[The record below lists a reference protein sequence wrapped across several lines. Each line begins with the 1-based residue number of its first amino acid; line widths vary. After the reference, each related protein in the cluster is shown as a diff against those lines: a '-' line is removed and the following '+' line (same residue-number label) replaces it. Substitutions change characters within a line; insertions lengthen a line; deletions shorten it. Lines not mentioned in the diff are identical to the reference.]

1 MSTKKLQIIGSLSS
15 DGVYVGSGDM
25 PDGYN
30 VQIDPTGDD
39 TYSLLP
45 AVTADDN
52 GKVAIVQNGEW
63 AAAVMDAQSD
73 ITIDS
78 ELSTTSTNPVQ
89 NKVVKSAIDNI
100 STLIGDSS
108 VSEQISSAIVDKAD
122 SEHTHTVSE
131 ITDFSTNMIAENVG
145 YTQADEGWTN
155 VKQALDGLENYLL
168 DYGAAIDDI
177 ATYTH
182 THANKVALDKITE
195 SSDGEMLYNG
205 QSLKNETITYSE
217 ATTSTSGL
225 MSAADKQKI
234 DGIEDGANK
243 TTVDSALSS
252 TSVNPVQNKV
262 VKSAIDGISTL
273 VGDTSVSSQI
283 TNAIDLL
290 DLSNTY
296 IAASQKGAASGVA
309 ELDSSGKVPSSQ
321 LNAVT
326 KSDIGLGNVDNTSD
340 VSKPISTAT
349 QTALNN
355 KVDKITGKSLST
367 NDYTTAEKTKLA
379 GIEEGATKYTHP
391 TGDGNLHVPATG
403 TSNSGKVLKAGS
415 TAGSISW
422 GSLSKSDVGLGNVDN
437 TSDANKPISNA
448 TQTALNAKQG
458 TITGAAT
465 TITGSN
471 LTASRVLVSDSSG
484 KVAVSDITATELG
497 YLDGVTSNI
506 QTQISKISSPFSS
519 GAGRMSAQ
527 GCGGTANGQ
536 YSLAVGDFATAGTSA
551 SNLSCFAL
559 GHGVSANNLQ
569 MAVGRYNSNTTG
581 ASTSGTAGSVFVV
594 GTGTSGSG
602 KNGFRVS
609 AGAQCYGA
617 SSFNASGA
625 DYAEYEEWLDGNP
638 NNEDRRGLFVTYE
651 GDKIRL
657 ANAEDDYIAGIVSAA
672 PSVVGDVQ
680 SEEWQC
686 RFLKDVFG
694 AMITETVEIEDVV
707 DEDGNVIP
715 AHTETRFVIN
725 PDYDPTREY
734 VSREYRQEWDMVGYV
749 GKLVVV
755 DDGTCQVNGYCK
767 SADGGIATASDKGYR
782 VLKRIDETHI
792 KVRIGF

>member
-1 MSTKKLQIIGSLSS
+1 MSTKKLQIIGSLIKG
-15 DGVYVGSGDM
+15 GVYVGSGDM
-25 PDGYN
+25 PDGYD
-30 VQIDPTGDD
+30 VQIDPTGND

-52 GKVAIVQNGEW
+52 GKVAVVKDGEW
-63 AAAVMDAQSD
+63 SASTIDVQSD

-78 ELSTTSTNPVQ
+78 DLSATSTNPVQ
-89 NKVVKSAIDNI
+89 NKIVKSAIDGL

-108 VSEQISSAIVDKAD
+108 VSEQISAAIVGKAD

-131 ITDFSTNMIAENVG
+131 ITDFPTSMPANGGNADTVDNKHASDFAAAEDVAALQNNSHIHTNKTI
-145 YTQADEGWTN
+145 
-155 VKQALDGLENYLL
+155 
-168 DYGAAIDDI
+168 
-177 ATYTH
+177 
-182 THANKVALDKITE
+182 LDKITE
-195 SSDGEMLYNG
+195 SSGGELLYDGQLIKG
-205 QSLKNETITYSE
+205 ETVTYTE
-217 ATTSTSGL
+217 ATTTDSGL

-234 DGIEDGANK
+234 NGIEEGANK

-252 TSVNPVQNKV
+252 TSANPVQNKV
-262 VKSAIDGISTL
+262 VKSAIDDLSTL

-283 TNAIDLL
+283 NSAIDLL
-290 DLSNTY
+290 DLPNTY
-296 IAASQKGAASGVA
+296 IPASQKGAANGVA
-309 ELDSSGKVPSSQ
+309 QLDSSGKVLASQ
-321 LNAVT
+321 INSVT
-326 KSDIGLGNVDNTSD
+326 KSEIGLGNVDNTSD
-340 VSKPISTAT
+340 ASKPISTAT
-349 QTALNN
+349 QAALDK

-379 GIEEGATKYTHP
+379 GIAEGATKYTHP

-403 TSNSGKVLKAGS
+403 TTNNGKVLKAGS
-415 TAGSISW
+415 TAGSLSW
-422 GSLSKSDVGLGNVDN
+422 GSFSKSDVGLGNVDN

-448 TQTALNAKQG
+448 TQTALDAKQS

-471 LTASRVLVSDSSG
+471 LTASRALVSDSSG

-506 QTQISKISSPFSS
+506 QTQISKISSPLSS
-519 GAGRMSAQ
+519 GTGRMSAQ

-536 YSLAVGDFATAGTSA
+536 YSLAVGDFATAGTST

-609 AGAQCYGA
+609 AAAQCYGA

-657 ANAEDDYIAGIVSAA
+657 ANAEDDYILGVVSAA

-680 SEEWQC
+680 SEEWQG

-694 AMITETVEIEDVV
+694 AMMTETVEVEEVV
-707 DEDGNVIP
+707 DENENVIP
-715 AHTETRFVIN
+715 AHTETRFILN
-725 PDYDPTREY
+725 PDYDSTREY
-734 VSREYRQEWDMVGYV
+734 VSREYRQEWDMVGYL
-749 GKLVVV
+749 GKLVVI

-767 SADGGIATASDKGYR
+767 PSNGGIATASESGYR

-792 KVRIGF
+792 RIFVR

>member
-30 VQIDPTGDD
+30 VQIDPTGDG

-108 VSEQISSAIVDKAD
+108 VSEQISAAIVGKAD

-131 ITDFSTNMIAENVG
+131 ITDFPTSMSANGGNADTVDNKHASDFAAAEDVAALQNNSHIHTNKTI
-145 YTQADEGWTN
+145 
-155 VKQALDGLENYLL
+155 
-168 DYGAAIDDI
+168 
-177 ATYTH
+177 
-182 THANKVALDKITE
+182 LDKITE
-195 SSDGEMLYNG
+195 SSGGELLYDGQLIKG
-205 QSLKNETITYSE
+205 ETITYTE

-379 GIEEGATKYTHP
+379 GIEAGATKYTHP

-422 GSLSKSDVGLGNVDN
+422 GSLSKSDVGLGNVNN
-437 TSDANKPISNA
+437 TSDANKPISTA
-448 TQTALNAKQG
+448 TQTALDAKQN

-465 TITGSN
+465 TITGNN
-471 LTASRVLVSDSSG
+471 LTASRALVSDSSG

-506 QTQISKISSPFSS
+506 QQQLNANSSLFVRGS
-519 GAGRMSAQ
+519 GSNAIQGLNGMAQGKNSFAIGTGSMATNERGMAIGYGAVAGRNQFAT
-527 GCGGTANGQ
+527 GVFNKPTDGTA
-536 YSLAVGDFATAGTSA
+536 AI
-551 SNLSCFAL
+551 LS
-559 GHGVSANNLQ
+559 
-569 MAVGRYNSNTTG
+569 TT
-581 ASTSGTAGSVFVV
+581 GSVFVV
-594 GTGTSGSG
+594 GVGTSSSKT
-602 KNGFRVS
+602 KNGFRVGMDAS
-609 AGAQCYGA
+609 CYGA
-617 SSFNASGA
+617 AAFKSSGA

-638 NNEDRRGLFVTYE
+638 DNEDRRGLFVTYE

-680 SEEWQC
+680 SEEWQG

-694 AMITETVEIEDVV
+694 AMVTETVEIEEVV

-725 PDYDPTREY
+725 PDYDPTRKY

-767 SADGGIATASDKGYR
+767 PADGGIATASDKGYR

>member
-108 VSEQISSAIVDKAD
+108 VSEQISAAIVGKAD

-131 ITDFSTNMIAENVG
+131 ITDFPTSMSANGGNADTVDNKHASDFAAAEDVAALQNNSHIHTNKTI
-145 YTQADEGWTN
+145 
-155 VKQALDGLENYLL
+155 
-168 DYGAAIDDI
+168 
-177 ATYTH
+177 
-182 THANKVALDKITE
+182 LDKITE
-195 SSDGEMLYNG
+195 SSGGELLYDGQLIKG
-205 QSLKNETITYSE
+205 ETITYTE

-437 TSDANKPISNA
+437 TSDANKPISTA
-448 TQTALNAKQG
+448 TQTALDAKQN

-465 TITGSN
+465 TITGNN
-471 LTASRVLVSDSSG
+471 LTASRALVSDSSG

-506 QTQISKISSPFSS
+506 QQQLNANSSLFVRGS
-519 GAGRMSAQ
+519 GSNAIQGLNGMAQGKNSFAIGTGSVATDERGMAIGYGAVAGRNQFAT
-527 GCGGTANGQ
+527 GVFNKPTDGTA
-536 YSLAVGDFATAGTSA
+536 AI
-551 SNLSCFAL
+551 LS
-559 GHGVSANNLQ
+559 
-569 MAVGRYNSNTTG
+569 TT
-581 ASTSGTAGSVFVV
+581 GSVFVV
-594 GTGTSGSG
+594 GVGTSSSKT
-602 KNGFRVS
+602 KNGFRVGMDS
-609 AGAQCYGA
+609 SCYGA
-617 SSFNASGA
+617 AAFKSSGA

-638 NNEDRRGLFVTYE
+638 DNEDRRGLFVTYE

-680 SEEWQC
+680 SEEWQG

-694 AMITETVEIEDVV
+694 AMVTETVEIEEVV

-725 PDYDPTREY
+725 PDYDPTRKY

-767 SADGGIATASDKGYR
+767 PADGGIATASDKGYR

-792 KVRIGF
+792 KVRI

>member
-108 VSEQISSAIVDKAD
+108 VSEQISAAIVGKAD

-131 ITDFSTNMIAENVG
+131 ITDFPTSMSANGGNADTVDNKHASDFAAAEDVAALQNNSHIHTNKTI
-145 YTQADEGWTN
+145 
-155 VKQALDGLENYLL
+155 
-168 DYGAAIDDI
+168 
-177 ATYTH
+177 
-182 THANKVALDKITE
+182 LDKITE
-195 SSDGEMLYNG
+195 SSGGELLYDGQLIKG
-205 QSLKNETITYSE
+205 ETITYTE

-379 GIEEGATKYTHP
+379 GIEAGATKYTHP

-422 GSLSKSDVGLGNVDN
+422 GSLSKSDVGLGNVNN
-437 TSDANKPISNA
+437 TSDANKPISTA
-448 TQTALNAKQG
+448 TQTALDAKQN

-465 TITGSN
+465 TITGNN
-471 LTASRVLVSDSSG
+471 LTASRALVSDSSG

-506 QTQISKISSPFSS
+506 QQQLNANSSLFVRGS
-519 GAGRMSAQ
+519 GSNAIQGLNGMAQGKNSFAIGTGSMATGERGMAIGYGAVAGRNQFAT
-527 GCGGTANGQ
+527 GVFNKPTDGTA
-536 YSLAVGDFATAGTSA
+536 AI
-551 SNLSCFAL
+551 LS
-559 GHGVSANNLQ
+559 
-569 MAVGRYNSNTTG
+569 TT
-581 ASTSGTAGSVFVV
+581 GSVFVV
-594 GTGTSGSG
+594 GVGTSSSKT
-602 KNGFRVS
+602 KNGFRVGMDS
-609 AGAQCYGA
+609 SCYGA
-617 SSFNASGA
+617 AAFKSSGA

-638 NNEDRRGLFVTYE
+638 DNEDRRGLFVTYE

-680 SEEWQC
+680 SEEWQG

-694 AMITETVEIEDVV
+694 AMVTETVEIEEVV

-725 PDYDPTREY
+725 PDYDPTRKY

-767 SADGGIATASDKGYR
+767 PADGGIATASDKGYR

-792 KVRIGF
+792 KVRI

>member
-108 VSEQISSAIVDKAD
+108 VSEQISAAIVGKAD

-131 ITDFSTNMIAENVG
+131 ITDFPTSMSANGGNADTVDNKHASDFAAAEDVAALQNNSHIHTNKTI
-145 YTQADEGWTN
+145 
-155 VKQALDGLENYLL
+155 
-168 DYGAAIDDI
+168 
-177 ATYTH
+177 
-182 THANKVALDKITE
+182 LDKITE
-195 SSDGEMLYNG
+195 SSGGELLYDGQLIKG
-205 QSLKNETITYSE
+205 ETITYTE

-379 GIEEGATKYTHP
+379 GIEAGATKYTHP

-422 GSLSKSDVGLGNVDN
+422 GSLSKSDVGLGNVNN
-437 TSDANKPISNA
+437 TSDANKPISTA
-448 TQTALNAKQG
+448 TQTALDAKQN

-465 TITGSN
+465 TITGNN
-471 LTASRVLVSDSSG
+471 LTASRALVSDSSG

-506 QTQISKISSPFSS
+506 QQQLNANSSLFVRGS
-519 GAGRMSAQ
+519 GSNAIQGLNGMAQGKNSFAIGTGSMATGERGMAIGYGAVAGRNQFAT
-527 GCGGTANGQ
+527 GVFNKPTDGTA
-536 YSLAVGDFATAGTSA
+536 AI
-551 SNLSCFAL
+551 LS
-559 GHGVSANNLQ
+559 
-569 MAVGRYNSNTTG
+569 TT
-581 ASTSGTAGSVFVV
+581 GSVFVV
-594 GTGTSGSG
+594 GVGTSSSKT
-602 KNGFRVS
+602 KNGFRVGMDS
-609 AGAQCYGA
+609 SCYGA
-617 SSFNASGA
+617 AAFKSSGA

-638 NNEDRRGLFVTYE
+638 DNEDRRGLFVTYE

-680 SEEWQC
+680 SEEWQG

-694 AMITETVEIEDVV
+694 AMVTETVEIEEVV
-707 DEDGNVIP
+707 DEDSNVIP

-725 PDYDPTREY
+725 PDYDPTRKY

-767 SADGGIATASDKGYR
+767 PADGGIATASDKGYR

-792 KVRIGF
+792 KVRI

>member
-1 MSTKKLQIIGSLSS
+1 MSTKKLQIIGSLIKG
-15 DGVYVGSGDM
+15 GVYVGSGDM
-25 PDGYN
+25 PDGYD
-30 VQIDPTGDD
+30 VQIDPTGND

-52 GKVAIVQNGEW
+52 GKVAVVKDGEW
-63 AAAVMDAQSD
+63 SASTIDVQSD

-78 ELSTTSTNPVQ
+78 DLSATSTNPVQ
-89 NKVVKSAIDNI
+89 NKIVKSAIDGL

-108 VSEQISSAIVDKAD
+108 VSEQISAAIVGKAD

-131 ITDFSTNMIAENVG
+131 ITDFPTSMSANGGNADTVDNKHASDFAAAEDVAALQNNSHIHTNKTI
-145 YTQADEGWTN
+145 
-155 VKQALDGLENYLL
+155 
-168 DYGAAIDDI
+168 
-177 ATYTH
+177 
-182 THANKVALDKITE
+182 LDKITE
-195 SSDGEMLYNG
+195 SSGGELLYDGQLIKG
-205 QSLKNETITYSE
+205 ETITYTE

-448 TQTALNAKQG
+448 TQTALNAKQD

-471 LTASRVLVSDSSG
+471 LTASRALVSDSSG

-536 YSLAVGDFATAGTSA
+536 YSLAVGDFATAGKSA

-569 MAVGRYNSNTTG
+569 MAVGRYNSDTTG

-680 SEEWQC
+680 SEEWQG

-767 SADGGIATASDKGYR
+767 SADGGIATASEKGYR

>member
-108 VSEQISSAIVDKAD
+108 VSEQISSAIVGKAD

-131 ITDFSTNMIAENVG
+131 ITDFPTSMSANGGNADTVDNKHASDFAAAEDVAALQNNSHIHTNKTI
-145 YTQADEGWTN
+145 
-155 VKQALDGLENYLL
+155 
-168 DYGAAIDDI
+168 
-177 ATYTH
+177 
-182 THANKVALDKITE
+182 LDKITE
-195 SSDGEMLYNG
+195 SSGGELLYDGQLIKG
-205 QSLKNETITYSE
+205 ETITYTE

-379 GIEEGATKYTHP
+379 GIEAGATKYTHP

-422 GSLSKSDVGLGNVDN
+422 GSLSKSDVGLGNVNN
-437 TSDANKPISNA
+437 TSDANKPISTA
-448 TQTALNAKQG
+448 TQTALDAKQN

-465 TITGSN
+465 TITGNN
-471 LTASRVLVSDSSG
+471 LTASRALVSDSSG

-506 QTQISKISSPFSS
+506 QQQLNANSSLFVRGS
-519 GAGRMSAQ
+519 GSNAIQGLNGMAQGKNSFAIGTGSMATGERGMAIGYGAVAGRNQFAT
-527 GCGGTANGQ
+527 GVFNKPTDGTA
-536 YSLAVGDFATAGTSA
+536 AI
-551 SNLSCFAL
+551 LS
-559 GHGVSANNLQ
+559 
-569 MAVGRYNSNTTG
+569 TT
-581 ASTSGTAGSVFVV
+581 GSVFVV
-594 GTGTSGSG
+594 GVGTSSSKT
-602 KNGFRVS
+602 KNGFRVGMDS
-609 AGAQCYGA
+609 SCYGA
-617 SSFNASGA
+617 AAFKSSGA

-638 NNEDRRGLFVTYE
+638 DNEDRRGLFVTYE

-680 SEEWQC
+680 SEEWQG

-694 AMITETVEIEDVV
+694 AMVTETVEIEEVV

-725 PDYDPTREY
+725 PDYDPTRKY

-767 SADGGIATASDKGYR
+767 PADGGIATASDKGYR

-792 KVRIGF
+792 KVRI

>member
-108 VSEQISSAIVDKAD
+108 VSEQISAAIVGKAD

-131 ITDFSTNMIAENVG
+131 ITDFPTSMSANGGNADTVDNKHASDFAAAEDVAALQNNSHIHTNKTI
-145 YTQADEGWTN
+145 
-155 VKQALDGLENYLL
+155 
-168 DYGAAIDDI
+168 
-177 ATYTH
+177 
-182 THANKVALDKITE
+182 LDKITE
-195 SSDGEMLYNG
+195 SSGGELLYDGQLIKG
-205 QSLKNETITYSE
+205 ETITYTE

-422 GSLSKSDVGLGNVDN
+422 GSLSKSDVGLGNVNN
-437 TSDANKPISNA
+437 TSDANKPISTA
-448 TQTALNAKQG
+448 TQTALDAKQN

-465 TITGSN
+465 TITGNN
-471 LTASRVLVSDSSG
+471 LTASRALVSDSSG

-506 QTQISKISSPFSS
+506 QQQLNANSSLFVRGS
-519 GAGRMSAQ
+519 GSNAIQGLNGMAQGKNSFAIGTGSVATDERGMAIGYGAVAGRNQFAT
-527 GCGGTANGQ
+527 GVFNKPTDGTA
-536 YSLAVGDFATAGTSA
+536 AI
-551 SNLSCFAL
+551 LS
-559 GHGVSANNLQ
+559 
-569 MAVGRYNSNTTG
+569 TT
-581 ASTSGTAGSVFVV
+581 GSVFVV
-594 GTGTSGSG
+594 GVGTSSSKT
-602 KNGFRVS
+602 KNGFRVGMDS
-609 AGAQCYGA
+609 SCYGA
-617 SSFNASGA
+617 AAFKSSGA

-638 NNEDRRGLFVTYE
+638 DNEDRRGLFVTYE

-680 SEEWQC
+680 SEEWQG

-694 AMITETVEIEDVV
+694 AMVTETVEIEEVV

-725 PDYDPTREY
+725 PDYDPTRKY

-767 SADGGIATASDKGYR
+767 PADGGIATASDKGYR

-792 KVRIGF
+792 KVRI

>member
-63 AAAVMDAQSD
+63 TAAVMDAQSD

-78 ELSTTSTNPVQ
+78 ELSTTSINPVQ

-108 VSEQISSAIVDKAD
+108 VSE
-122 SEHTHTVSE
+122 
-131 ITDFSTNMIAENVG
+131 
-145 YTQADEGWTN
+145 
-155 VKQALDGLENYLL
+155 
-168 DYGAAIDDI
+168 
-177 ATYTH
+177 
-182 THANKVALDKITE
+182 
-195 SSDGEMLYNG
+195 
-205 QSLKNETITYSE
+205 
-217 ATTSTSGL
+217 
-225 MSAADKQKI
+225 
-234 DGIEDGANK
+234 
-243 TTVDSALSS
+243 
-252 TSVNPVQNKV
+252 
-262 VKSAIDGISTL
+262 
-273 VGDTSVSSQI
+273 QI

-379 GIEEGATKYTHP
+379 GIEAGATKYTHP

-437 TSDANKPISNA
+437 TSDANKPISTA
-448 TQTALNAKQG
+448 TQTALDAKQN

-465 TITGSN
+465 TITGNN
-471 LTASRVLVSDSSG
+471 LTASRALVSDSSG

-506 QTQISKISSPFSS
+506 QQQLNANSSLFVRGS
-519 GAGRMSAQ
+519 GSNAIQGLNGMAQGKNSFAIGTGSMATDERGMAIGYGAVAGRNQFAT
-527 GCGGTANGQ
+527 GVFNKPTDGTA
-536 YSLAVGDFATAGTSA
+536 AI
-551 SNLSCFAL
+551 LS
-559 GHGVSANNLQ
+559 
-569 MAVGRYNSNTTG
+569 TT
-581 ASTSGTAGSVFVV
+581 GSVFVV
-594 GTGTSGSG
+594 GVGTSSSKT
-602 KNGFRVS
+602 KNGFRVGMDAS
-609 AGAQCYGA
+609 CYGA
-617 SSFNASGA
+617 AAFKSSGA

-638 NNEDRRGLFVTYE
+638 DNEDRRGLFVTYE

-680 SEEWQC
+680 SEEWQG

-694 AMITETVEIEDVV
+694 AMVTETVKIEEVV

-767 SADGGIATASDKGYR
+767 PADGGIATASDKGYR

-792 KVRIGF
+792 KVRI

>member
-63 AAAVMDAQSD
+63 AAVVMDAQSD

-108 VSEQISSAIVDKAD
+108 VSEQISAAIVGKAD

-131 ITDFSTNMIAENVG
+131 ITDFPTSMSANGGNADTVDNKHASDFAAAEDVAALQNNSHIHTNKTI
-145 YTQADEGWTN
+145 
-155 VKQALDGLENYLL
+155 
-168 DYGAAIDDI
+168 
-177 ATYTH
+177 
-182 THANKVALDKITE
+182 LDKITE
-195 SSDGEMLYNG
+195 SSGGELLYDGQLIKG
-205 QSLKNETITYSE
+205 ETVTYTE
-217 ATTSTSGL
+217 ATTSSSGL

-234 DGIEDGANK
+234 NGIEEGANK

-252 TSVNPVQNKV
+252 TSANPVQNKV
-262 VKSAIDGISTL
+262 VKSAIDDLSTL

-283 TNAIDLL
+283 NSAIDLL
-290 DLSNTY
+290 DLPNTY
-296 IAASQKGAASGVA
+296 IPASQKGAANGVA
-309 ELDSSGKVPSSQ
+309 QLDSSGKVLASQ
-321 LNAVT
+321 INSVT
-326 KSDIGLGNVDNTSD
+326 KSEIGLGNVDNTSD
-340 VSKPISTAT
+340 ASKPISTAT

-437 TSDANKPISNA
+437 TSDANKPISDA

-465 TITGSN
+465 TITGNN
-471 LTASRVLVSDSSG
+471 LTASRALVSDSSG

-506 QTQISKISSPFSS
+506 QQQLNANSCLFIRGS
-519 GAGRMSAQ
+519 GSNAIQGLNGMAQGENSFAIGTGSMATGERGMAIGYGVVAGRNQFAT
-527 GCGGTANGQ
+527 GVFNKPTDGTA
-536 YSLAVGDFATAGTSA
+536 AI
-551 SNLSCFAL
+551 LS
-559 GHGVSANNLQ
+559 
-569 MAVGRYNSNTTG
+569 TTG
-581 ASTSGTAGSVFVV
+581 SAFVV
-594 GTGTSGSG
+594 GVGTSSSKT
-602 KNGFRVS
+602 KNGFRVGMDS
-609 AGAQCYGA
+609 SCYGA
-617 SSFNASGA
+617 AAFKSSGA

-638 NNEDRRGLFVTYE
+638 DNEDRRGLFVTYE

-680 SEEWQC
+680 SEEWQG

-694 AMITETVEIEDVV
+694 AMVTETVEIEEVV

-767 SADGGIATASDKGYR
+767 PADGGIATASDKGYR